1 MQNLDIIVLSSVVSI
16 LFIVFI
22 VSIIKELNKAEQPKG
37 QENSPRAKAIKRV
50 GKIFDS
56 Q

>member
-22 VSIIKELNKAEQPKG
+22 IATIKELKNSEEPKG
-37 QENSPRAKAIKRV
+37 QENSPRAKMIKRV

>member
-1 MQNLDIIVLSSVVSI
+1 MQNLDIIVLSSVVAI

-22 VSIIKELNKAEQPKG
+22 VSIVKEINRSEAPKG
-37 QENSPRAKAIKRV
+37 EENSPRAKAIKRIGRV
-50 GKIFDS
+50 FDS

>member
-1 MQNLDIIVLSSVVSI
+1 MQDLDIIVLSSVVSI
-16 LFIVFI
+16 LFVVFI
-22 VSIIKELNKAEQPKG
+22 ISIVKELNRAEAPKG
-37 QENSPRAKAIKRV
+37 EENSIRAKAIKRV

>member
-16 LFIVFI
+16 LFVVFI
-22 VSIIKELNKAEQPKG
+22 IATIKELNKDEAPKG
-37 QENSPRAKAIKRV
+37 EENSIRAKAIKRV
-50 GKIFDS
+50 GKVFDS

>member
-1 MQNLDIIVLSSVVSI
+1 MQNLDIIVLSSVVAI
-16 LFIVFI
+16 LFVVFI
-22 VSIIKELNKAEQPKG
+22 VSTIKELNRADAPKG
-37 QENSPRAKAIKRV
+37 EENSPRAKAIRRV